1 MKALNNVLDSLVGF
15 RRGAPG
21 EVNGNATQF
30 WQVLNETHDFNRLT
44 LLLLLIYILITRL
57 SAQCLLNSYQSW
69 EAELPL

>member
-30 WQVLNETHDFNRLT
+30 WQVLNETHDLNRLT